1 MQNLNINR
9 GSSSQ
14 AQATTTLH
22 VIINKNENKLEH
34 RVPITE
40 RFLLALLPSDSWGDM
55 AQPSPNTSCR
65 SHPPAATPLER
76 DRETKE
82 VSDRSA

>member
-1 MQNLNINR
+1 MQNLNING

-22 VIINKNENKLEH
+22 VIINKTKNKLEH

-40 RFLLALLPSDSWGDM
+40 RFLLALLPSDSWGGHGT
-55 AQPSPNTSCR
+55 AFPQHQLQFTPTC
-65 SHPPAATPLER
+65 SHSSGKR
-76 DRETKE
+76 QRN
-82 VSDRSA
+82 SGGF